1 MRFKESEFLLL
12 LSTFVSL
19 SLPVGAK
26 VLDTQGTTF
35 GIKEESLL
43 DVIQDKLRALEGASK
58 EGSFK
63 EGSSQ
68 LADYQKKIQE
78 RMIRSIEHPKAISG
92 IVAATFYRS
101 RDYNPSLMVD
111 EDIKDHE
118 GRIIVRKGTIVN
130 PLDDRSFGKPLL
142 LIQGEDDAQV
152 NWALKQDAKI
162 VLVNGKPLHLTRT
175 HKKIFYF
182 DQGGILSRKF
192 GISAVPAKISQKGK
206 ALLIEE
212 FNPMKGAVP

>member
-1 MRFKESEFLLL
+1 MRFKESEFLIF
-12 LSTFVSL
+12 LSTFMPL

-26 VLDTQGTTF
+26 ILGTQGTTF
-35 GIKEESLL
+35 EIKEQSLL
-43 DVIQDKLRALEGASK
+43 EVIQDKLRVLEGP
-58 EGSFK
+58 
-63 EGSSQ
+63 SQ

-111 EDIKDHE
+111 EDIKDHK
-118 GRIIVRKGTIVN
+118 GRVVVRKGTIVN

-152 NWALKQDAKI
+152 SWALKQDAKI

-182 DQGGILSRKF
+182 DQGGILSKKF

-212 FNPMKGAVP
+212 FNPMKGVAP